1 MQLSSSCQLH
11 VKCVIWASSDI
22 SLLWKKEKD
31 GELKLSVSISLLRK
45 HLGVFRNL
53 ICLAHECLHV
63 KFISV
68 SGIQLNIFKIF
79 FVAGSFQIMN
89 MLRGALPLL
98 RTCKATVWLIK
109 ENSESLTSFSKITSG
124 AIITDLWVERVKH
137 VKHGPRNDRKVR
149 LRKMPIGRIFGA
161 QTTCTSAWTTVETGM
176 CSQSWLRLLTGMTV
190 KVKQA

>member
-1 MQLSSSCQLH
+1 MSFERHLTFRSWGRRERWRTLI
-11 VKCVIWASSDI
+11 V
-22 SLLWKKEKD
+22 
-31 GELKLSVSISLLRK
+31 KLSVSIPLSRK

-53 ICLAHECLHV
+53 ICLALECPHV

-137 VKHGPRNDRKVR
+137 VKHGPRNDRKVW

-161 QTTCTSAWTTVETGM
+161 QTTCTSARTTVETGM
-176 CSQSWLRLLTGMTV
+176 CSQPWLRLLTGMIV

>member
-1 MQLSSSCQLH
+1 M
-11 VKCVIWASSDI
+11 
-22 SLLWKKEKD
+22 
-31 GELKLSVSISLLRK
+31 KLSVSIPLSRK
-45 HLGVFRNL
+45 HLSVFRNL
-53 ICLAHECLHV
+53 ICLALECPHV

-124 AIITDLWVERVKH
+124 AIITDLWVERVKQ
-137 VKHGPRNDRKVR
+137 VKHGPRNDRKVW

-161 QTTCTSAWTTVETGM
+161 QTTCTSARTTVETGV
-176 CSQSWLRLLTGMTV
+176 CSLDFVFCKNDSEGKASLKRQKSPETTTDTQDV
-190 KVKQA
+190 SKFY